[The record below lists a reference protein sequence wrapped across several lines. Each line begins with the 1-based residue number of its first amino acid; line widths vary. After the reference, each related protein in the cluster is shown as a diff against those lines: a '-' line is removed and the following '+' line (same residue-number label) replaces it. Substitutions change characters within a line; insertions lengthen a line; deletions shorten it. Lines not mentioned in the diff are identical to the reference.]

1 MSGPALRI
9 AHFTDLHITEE
20 PSNIAWRDLLSKRFL
35 GWVNLCV
42 RRFHV
47 FRDAAEVARALVR
60 DLAQLKPDHLVSTGD
75 LTGMSLD
82 SEFEKAR
89 DALGPLL
96 ENARLTGI
104 PGNHDVYVK
113 AADNGRVYE
122 QHFGCWTRTDLAP
135 EDFPEAFRTVYPYP
149 LVRFLGEDVVLLVLR
164 DVHAR
169 ALHDSS
175 GEVGQLQ
182 LRTLEHLLAQERIT
196 RRQKILALHYG
207 LCRAD
212 GSPDGRLHGLRDA
225 AALISVARDA
235 GVSLV
240 IHGHLHGRF
249 VHRADESFPLT
260 IANPG
265 SATSSRHE
273 RAYHV
278 ITIDSGRIEVE
289 ARRYDETS
297 QHFVPWPEAP
307 GAGVVTP

>member
-1 MSGPALRI
+1 MRI
-9 AHFTDLHITEE
+9 AHFTDLHITEK

-35 GWVNLCV
+35 GWVNLSV

-47 FRDAAEVARALVR
+47 FRDAAVVTRALVR
-60 DLAQLKPDHLVSTGD
+60 DLEQLKPDHLVSTGD

-96 ENARLTGI
+96 EHPRVTGI

-122 QHFGCWTRTDLAP
+122 QYFGRWTRTDLAP
-135 EDFPEAFRTVYPYP
+135 EDFPEAFRPVYPYP
-149 LVRFLGEDVVLLVLR
+149 LVRFLNEDVVLLFLR

-175 GEVGQLQ
+175 GEVRELQ
-182 LRTLEHLLAQERIT
+182 LRTLEHLLTEERIAG
-196 RRQKILALHYG
+196 RQKILALHYG

-225 AALISVARDA
+225 AALISVARNA

-249 VHRADESFPLT
+249 VLRASDKFSLT

-265 SATSSRHE
+265 SVTSKHHD

-278 ITIDSGRIEVE
+278 ITIDQGRIAVE
-289 ARRYDETS
+289 ARRYDEAS
-297 QHFVPWPEAP
+297 QRFVAWPEAP
-307 GAGVVTP
+307 GTGVVHP